1 MRTREN
7 ENEVSAMKTKTMT
20 LSAIKINEKGE
31 LGRLFGRLSY
41 GVIYVALAAFL
52 IMLVMFSGVAM
63 GNPQISDTLFE
74 GMSYGDDA
82 ESNVTI
88 SDEDL
93 VAEAGWEGHAGNS
106 GTIAQWNIQAA
117 NNYLGNGWT
126 YRYGGNPYGNLY
138 RYYYWAG
145 NSSSNNYDVWDGGF
159 GVKGGGTV
167 RQKEIVM
174 TAYVRVTLSGVLAN
188 LASSGN
194 LYISRASATMKSVN
208 GYDQDMRWWV
218 ASGAPAI
225 AGGNSSF
232 HNGPSG
238 GWYIGNR
245 WVTGNNSAGNLSA
258 NGWYRISSTTFSICM
273 SARTNYTKWVG
284 GRYPGAQIYDI
295 DLTFNSGDGTGPK
308 VDYANEPSSWA
319 KEREVQLTVTDK
331 ESGNDMYTYT
341 SNYPGRK
348 EGTTYYTFSF
358 VKSALTYTFTNRS
371 GKSTSGA
378 LSVDRMKID
387 RNPPTMETPE
397 LITSNVI
404 TGGVIAADKAYKDV
418 YLRVNVSDNQSGIK
432 SVTVTN
438 TTTGDSIAQSNSSG
452 NVRVF
457 GPLPANGSYQVV
469 ATDNVGWPTKKDI
482 DCWCIDKVDPKIE
495 KVIFEYN
502 GISSENLDTFTT
514 STMYVNAP
522 IKVTFIIKEKAD
534 AKYYAAYNNNTYK
547 DLHKLK
553 EFKFTYNNVTP
564 NATEGY
570 EEKYGSISYGT
581 VSYSEEGAWF
591 YRYTYYMPMTGTY
604 RFMVTDKADRYTV
617 TAPCGTELNPY
628 IDTTAPKTTGY
639 SLTPDASKIWTK
651 NEVVLKIDL
660 SDVYKNVMNQG
671 SGLKRIWLFKNGIP
685 SGIDFTTDAAM
696 NHGDYVDHRNL
707 SGDSTSVTFT
717 LNRYDYCDAKTYYWV
732 VVDNAGNTSQMNSE
746 TKTYNGTMYTNY
758 YQNDKGS
765 YYVKE
770 DVKRDTRDVKLRVY
784 DSTGNYAYS
793 TSSDSEV
800 RLAWTNEKETV
811 FKFIADFGPSGATF
825 KMAKVSA
832 TNSTDAA
839 INEARDLLNSATFN
853 PIATVDLLGANSNTF
868 MDAVGNPANKKENSV
883 AVQYKVAEKG
893 TTLYKFI
900 ITNGAGVEYRTGIII
915 VRRDLDGPTVNLLG
929 FGDYSHDNTVS
940 SDEEIINRIDNFIS
954 EETMYGY
961 SSTWYGKPINAIIS
975 IKDPASG
982 VLGTPQSYNQSEGVT
997 ATVESKAKAKVTFSH
1012 NGYTY
1017 TVETGYYQA
1026 GNGISVLSV
1035 PLWNLEDI
1043 KKNCPS
1049 IYNSSTDT
1057 YNIKQGQGEPFVYN
1071 IRVADFCGNY
1081 SNVNNKGGSAN
1092 LAYHVDPFELDL
1104 EVESIKQVDSNGVV
1118 SDYVARPVGDWT
1130 RNKVV
1135 VTVNKTKLGLS
1146 PVWIKYYVKTV
1157 AETADGTLTDLINQE
1172 PSYDSTAWSS
1182 QLVVGDS
1189 GGGMQAT
1196 IEFPATS
1203 RFVQLLIMVTNSTK
1217 DNVGGPLRAFQP
1229 EGSPDDF
1236 TEYLMIIR
1244 QDTDA
1249 PNMNGMG
1256 YFFSTNPEINGN
1268 PYGSDGKLREDIL
1281 LYYLTEYDQTTKS
1294 YKSIRQTNNRN
1305 LVNVWSH
1312 APAYLYIIAS
1322 DATGSAGYGM
1332 GSGIARIEFTAGT
1345 RTETLTTETDRVS
1358 YTANNYQ
1365 GIYRSK
1371 TAFGYV
1377 DIKENYELKIKLVD
1391 KQGNNAQ
1398 YTMSKDTDGH
1408 KLLPVIDTEIP
1419 MITIDS
1425 ATYGTPAVSYLK
1437 NGKFIGSEENV
1448 LKTDLNVHF
1457 NMVSGISGA
1466 TIYVRRRP
1474 WQENINGNS
1483 PLVINNSVRADGKYG
1498 FISLTGIKLNE
1509 NGELDPAEW
1518 EKISGTSYEI
1528 SSNVPVKNRFDFI
1541 VVSGTG
1547 VFYYLEAGDVFIDTV
1562 PPVIEE
1568 NLIFYALESSE
1579 ENLKGQTFDNPINY
1593 DKLRLATL
1601 STMTNDNLYAYFRIT
1616 DINGSGVLDSTVK
1629 ALEPTAGEI
1638 LTKVYVYREVNG
1650 QYVTEEYYR
1659 LKFTETNNYSIEA
1672 YDVAGNRVRSKQYKP
1687 SIDRN
1692 PISLQVGMTDANGAN
1707 YAFYD
1712 GAYTNTEYIKV
1723 TLSASYGVS
1732 GLGKVMFATS
1742 DDGITWTP
1750 YQDLSALLTSIGS
1763 SAVWQTNDKGSQS
1776 TIEFNIYTEQNKYY
1790 SFYAENGVKVYK
1802 TENGKD
1808 VIPHSERGREL
1819 DVIKVAIDKTAPVI
1833 NINDSIIKAGDSE
1846 IHDGF
1851 ETLDAGAKL
1860 YGTKQWYGTG
1870 IVLAV
1875 SAKDP
1880 NDYGSGISRIRVD
1893 HVLDGVSQDTYF
1905 FVEKEGYFYAENGDK
1920 DFVYDNYADY
1930 KITLIDRAG
1939 NTNVYTVRPKID
1951 TIVPAITSG
1960 VNLVADT
1967 DEGTAPYTSDT
1978 WTRFDVKALFETM
1991 HSISG
1996 VTLQYS
2002 RSKGS
2007 GSYGPWQDSST
2018 SYAFGDFTVADNKK
2032 KVYKDTAYRFTPE
2045 GSNVSFDHAYKFRLV
2060 SGAGLIS
2067 EEVTVGRIKI
2077 DKEKPVI
2084 NVVVS
2089 TVWGP
2094 LSRNNLED
2102 LTNTDPNS
2110 TIMSGWTQDNITVTV
2125 TSDSA
2130 LVSGFKVVYNVNQ
2143 GETKWNE
2150 AQGTVGNDVSTFQ
2163 LTSDPKKFIHR
2174 ITTSKYEENYEY
2186 YFESGSGMRSEIYY
2200 VKGIKLDKA
2209 DPDFKIEAETSD
2221 EYGEKNADGNKFA
2234 TTTADKY
2241 EQNKLASLD
2250 DSQMEEINRILAKKY
2265 VYGTFTDRNSVI
2277 IKVTISS
2284 INYSGVTLA
2293 INGYVYE
2300 TFDYAGYKDKVP
2312 LERYYVVSN
2321 DYRDVTFTGSDG
2333 KTGTYY
2339 DSASK
2344 MFDLDIKLYS
2354 GAGKANDKAAKVAID
2369 NDIPFIY
2376 VAGITGTKSTDWD
2389 PSNPDNCWYVSS
2401 DTAINLK
2408 VGTLRRNGENYGFS
2422 DRVSDS
2428 GYTVYYAYDNGMSP
2442 DTWTWIDNNTTS
2454 QIKIIGQPIVENQIY
2469 RFKIVSKSGMEYILG
2484 SSAYDNHGATAVTAD
2499 GVKSIVEGQGGLV
2512 SHLTDVDFGYRMN
2525 VDSTEYSL
2533 GISQLLPFVV
2543 NDRTIVEESL
2553 KFADYTIIKTVNVYD
2568 KDGNVTGTTDKVM
2581 TSDDYIYRHGD
2592 RIAVRYAANV
2602 SDKYYHRYTDY
2613 GISDENGVLID
2624 EKKSTFENAD
2634 VSNETSGSFNY
2645 KFGYGNLKVNAYFIK
2660 ELSVK
2665 YGGTVIYRQSQDKA
2679 EVSATTSYTYTGKD
2693 SSGTTVQLTVSIGLT
2708 VSYAD
2713 MSGNLVPAENMA
2725 LGGYLVN
2732 TVVNGSNANSFRLT
2746 NPQTVLLVKYF
2757 DETVEDGVEVP
2768 NGVDNPYS
2776 INDAKDLNYVSAT
2789 YYKDFGGSTGSFVLG
2804 TPYKYYDNAFEL
2816 KNNVELG
2823 AEFGGIEVFNGSLNG
2838 KNNVISLYG
2847 GDVNGSYGLFGT
2859 LGGTVKNLIVSVN
2872 NEIVVTDGTDVGVLA
2887 SVIENGKVSNVR
2899 VSANM
2904 RIKSLSSDASVGGLA
2919 GKATGAS
2926 VIGDRDGK
2934 VFADVTI
2941 ANKGSRLTGG
2951 NIGGLIGYLGGEST
2965 VRYSY
2970 TYSHITVYNVS
2981 ASVNAGAVIGDAEK
2995 KNFVSDEVYDV
3006 YSNNAYVENNVF
3018 VNDEVKTGF
3027 IGTASNAESKEGT
3040 IKAVGHDSF
3049 VGVTSDATGSYT
3061 VAGERIRDFV
3071 LRKLYVD
3078 FGADIGA
3085 NGEFENGLGTAASP
3099 FVVTTQRQLRA
3110 IDGYVNLYYELSED
3124 VDMTGFGEAIGL
3136 HKVFGGKF
3144 DGKGRK
3150 LDSFDGADISDG
3162 DVLGLFAAVSGTVT
3176 NVVMPTVEISA
3187 ETGSGTVYGG
3197 VIAGKLLGG
3206 VISNV
3211 IIIGT
3216 FNVTGGVVYAG
3227 GVAGISV
3234 GGEIYDAFSI
3244 VNVKVI
3250 ADEKATV
3257 GGIAGRSDNT
3267 KMGGTVKVQT
3277 GSQEIEYTKAI
3288 YALGRVEAESISA
3301 EIGAIAATGT
3311 LADGSSDVYAVKDNA
3326 YSNGQITNH
3335 SISGA
3340 INMVT
3345 FDDDGMRNTTFSDG
3359 TNAFNKV
3366 FVSDK
3371 LYYLEGLGRSIDK
3384 FKVTTAEEF
3393 RKIEHMLY
3401 AHYNIVNDIS
3411 FSDADPNTSF
3421 RTIGYGLKFTGS
3433 VDGKNKS
3440 SWSAEEGTLSSLM
3453 NVTDALVYDN
3463 AGSITDLGVN
3473 VYYNRTVLS
3482 GETLTFGSIAVINS
3496 TGTLR
3501 NVTVSGEIDI
3511 VGADKYDTTV
3521 IVSGFVGQG
3530 LGGIFESDSKVQ
3542 NSISGLAITVNNVG
3556 TVYAGGYVG
3565 KVDGLMTLSYG
3576 IGNGTMDVNGC
3587 GTVYA
3592 GTIVGAAY
3600 RENEWT
3606 SLEETKEY
3614 RYIVTVDGVI
3624 IEDLFGIKVYE

>member
-1 MRTREN
+1 
-7 ENEVSAMKTKTMT
+7 MKTKTMT
-20 LSAIKINEKGE
+20 LTAIETNEQGRIK
-31 LGRLFGRLSY
+31 RLFGRLSY
-41 GVIYVALAAFL
+41 GAIYIALAAFL

-63 GNPQISDTLFE
+63 GNPQISDTFF
-74 GMSYGDDA
+74 GGISYGDDA
-82 ESNVTI
+82 A
-88 SDEDL
+88 SDIIIGDDDL
-93 VAEAGWEGHAGNS
+93 VAEAGSGHAGNS
-106 GTIAQWNIQAA
+106 GTIAQSNVKAA
-117 NNYLGNGWT
+117 NDYLGSSWT
-126 YRYGGNPYGNLY
+126 YRYTGNPGGNLY
-138 RYYYWAG
+138 RYYYWQK
-145 NSSSNNYDVWDGGF
+145 NSSNNNYDVWDGGF
-159 GVKGGGTV
+159 GIKGGGTV

-174 TAYVRVTLSGVLAN
+174 SACVRVTLSGVLAN
-188 LASSGN
+188 LATAGK
-194 LYISRASATMKSVN
+194 LYISKASATLKSVN

-218 ASGAPAI
+218 CSGSATLAT
-225 AGGNSSF
+225 GNSSF
-232 HNGPSG
+232 YNYP
-238 GWYIGNR
+238 GWMIGNR
-245 WVTGNNSAGNLSA
+245 WVSSNNSAANVSATGN
-258 NGWYRISSTTFSICM
+258 YRISSTTFTIGI
-273 SARTNYTKWVG
+273 SARTNYTSKIG
-284 GRYPGAQIYDI
+284 GRYPGAQIYNI
-295 DLTFNSGDGTGPK
+295 DLTFYSADDTDPIVTLNDVGD
-308 VDYANEPSSWA
+308 WA
-319 KEREVQLTVTDK
+319 QSKTVQLTVTDK
-331 ESGNDMYTYT
+331 ESGSDMYKY
-341 SNYPGRK
+341 S
-348 EGTTYYTFSF
+348 GTWDKSKTYTFSD
-358 VKSALTYTFTNRS
+358 VKDTLKYSYTNRS
-371 GKSTSGA
+371 GRTTSGSY
-378 LSVDRMKID
+378 SVDTLKID
-387 RNPPTMETPE
+387 RNYPTVSTPE

-404 TGGVIAADKAYKDV
+404 TGGGIAANTSYKDV
-418 YLRVNVSDNQSGIK
+418 YLRVNVSDSQSGIK

-438 TTTGDSIAQSNSSG
+438 RTTGDSIAQSNSSG
-452 NVRVF
+452 NVRVY
-457 GPLPANGSYQVV
+457 GPLPANGTYRVV
-469 ATDNVGWPTKKDI
+469 ATDNVWWTTTKDV
-482 DCWCIDKVDPKIE
+482 DCWCIDKVDPTIE

-502 GISSENLDTFTT
+502 GTTTTNLSDITSS
-514 STMYVNAP
+514 SKYVNGP
-522 IKVTFIIKEKAD
+522 VKVTFIIKEKAD
-534 AKYYAAYNNNTYK
+534 SKYYTAYNNDAYK
-547 DLHKLK
+547 NLHKLAS
-553 EFKFTYNNVTP
+553 FQFTYNSTAFSGN
-564 NATEGY
+564 EGY

-581 VSYSEEGAWF
+581 TSYSEDGAWF
-591 YRYTYYMPMTGTY
+591 YRYTYYMPHTVTY
-604 RFMVTDKADRYTV
+604 RFRATDKAGRYAV
-617 TAPCGTELNPY
+617 IAPCGTEITPY
-628 IDTTAPKTTGY
+628 IDTSAPKTTSY
-639 SLTPDASKIWTK
+639 SLTPDASKTWTRS
-651 NEVVLKIDL
+651 EVALSISL
-660 SDVYKNVMNQG
+660 SDTYSGIMNQG
-671 SGLKRIWLFKNGIP
+671 SGLKRIWLFRNGIP
-685 SGIDFTTDAAM
+685 SGIDFTTDAAKS
-696 NHGDYVDHRNL
+696 NGNYIDYRDL
-707 SGDSTSVTFT
+707 SDNSASVTFT
-717 LNRYDYCDAKTYYWV
+717 LNKYDYCDATTYYWV
-732 VVDNAGNTSQMNSE
+732 VVDKAGNTSQMSSQS
-746 TKTYNGTMYTNY
+746 KTYNGTTYTNY

-765 YYVKE
+765 YYV
-770 DVKRDTRDVKLRVY
+770 VSTVRRDTKDVKLKIY

-793 TSSDSEV
+793 TSSGSEV
-800 RLAWTNEKETV
+800 RLAWTNATQTT
-811 FKFIADFGPSGATF
+811 FRFIADFGPSGATI
-825 KMAKVSA
+825 KVASVSA
-832 TNSTDAA
+832 ANSTDAA
-839 INEARDLLNSATFN
+839 INSARNALNSATFV
-853 PIATVDLLGANSNTF
+853 PIAIGDLSGANGNTF
-868 MDAVGNPANKKENSV
+868 KDAVSYPTNKKSNSV
-883 AVQYKVAEKG
+883 TVQYTVKATG
-893 TTLYKFI
+893 TTLYKFS

-915 VRRDLDGPTVNLLG
+915 VQRDLEGPEVKLLG
-929 FGDYSHDNTVS
+929 FGDYSHSSAVS
-940 SDEEIINRIDNFIS
+940 SDADIGSRIDNYIS
-954 EETMYGY
+954 EATMYGY
-961 SSTWYGKPINAIIS
+961 SSAWYGKSTNAIIR
-975 IKDPASG
+975 IKDSGSG
-982 VLGTPQSYNQSEGVT
+982 VLGTSQSYNEREGVT
-997 ATVESKAKAKVTFSH
+997 ATVASKAKAKVTFSH

-1017 TVETGYYQA
+1017 TIETDYYQA
-1026 GNGISVLSV
+1026 GNGICVLSV
-1035 PLWNLEDI
+1035 PLWNLEQI
-1043 KKNCPS
+1043 VEKCPS
-1049 IYNSSTDT
+1049 IYNSSNGT

-1081 SNVNNKGGSAN
+1081 SDVTNSGGSAN
-1092 LAYHVDPFELDL
+1092 LTYHVDPFKLDL
-1104 EVESIKQVDSNGVV
+1104 EVESIKQVDTNGVV
-1118 SDYVARPVGDWT
+1118 SDYLARPVGDWT

-1157 AETADGTLTDLINQE
+1157 AETADGTLTDLITQIPGLN
-1172 PSYDSTAWSS
+1172 DNRWSS

-1189 GGGMQAT
+1189 GGGTQAT

-1203 RFVQLLIMVTNSTK
+1203 RFVQLVIMVSNGTSDEWKFIDFAAPK
-1217 DNVGGPLRAFQP
+1217 DGQYDWF
-1229 EGSPDDF
+1229 ED
-1236 TEYLMIIR
+1236 YLMIIR

-1256 YFFSTNPEINGN
+1256 YFFSTNPDINGN

-1294 YKSIRQTNNRN
+1294 YNSIRQTANRD
-1305 LVNVWSH
+1305 LVNVWSY

-1345 RTETLTTETDRVS
+1345 RTESLTTDVDRVS

-1391 KQGNNAQ
+1391 RQGNNAQ
-1398 YTMSKDTDGH
+1398 YTMSRDTDGH

-1457 NMVSGISGA
+1457 NMISGISGA

-1474 WQENINGNS
+1474 WQENISGNS
-1483 PLVINNSVRADGKYG
+1483 PLVINNSIRADGKYG
-1498 FISLTGIKLNE
+1498 FISLSGIILNA

-1547 VFYYLEAGDVFIDTV
+1547 VYYYLEAGDVFIDTV

-1568 NLIFYALESSE
+1568 DLIFYALESSE
-1579 ENLKGQTFDNPINY
+1579 ENLKGDSFDNPINY

-1629 ALEPTAGEI
+1629 ALEPTAGEV

-1687 SIDRN
+1687 SIDHN
-1692 PISLQVGMTDANGAN
+1692 PITLQVGMVDANGAN

-1712 GAYTNTEYIKV
+1712 GAYTNAEFIKV

-1732 GLGKVMFATS
+1732 GLGKVMFSTS
-1742 DDGITWTP
+1742 DDGTTWTP
-1750 YQDLSALLTSIGS
+1750 YQDLSVLLTSVGS
-1763 SAVWQTNDKGSQS
+1763 NSKWQTNDRGSQS

-1790 SFYAENGVKVYK
+1790 SFIAYNGVTVYK
-1802 TENGKD
+1802 TEDGKD
-1808 VIPHSERGREL
+1808 VIPCSERGREL

-1833 NINDSIIKAGDSE
+1833 NVNDSLIKAGDGE

-1860 YGTKQWYGTG
+1860 YGTKQWYGIG
-1870 IVLAV
+1870 IILAIF
-1875 SAKDP
+1875 AYDP
-1880 NDYGSGISRIRVD
+1880 NSYGSGISRIRVD
-1893 HVLDGVSQDTYF
+1893 HELNGVSQDTYF
-1905 FVEKEGYFYAENGDK
+1905 FTEKDGYFYAEDGDK
-1920 DFVYDNYADY
+1920 NFVYDNYADY
-1930 KITLIDRAG
+1930 KITLTDRAG
-1939 NTNVYTVRPKID
+1939 NVNVFTIRPKID
-1951 TIVPAITSG
+1951 TVAPEIVGG
-1960 VNLVADT
+1960 VELVADT
-1967 DEGTAPYTSDT
+1967 DDGTAAYASDT
-1978 WTRFDVKALFETM
+1978 WTRFDVDALFEAM

-1996 VTLQYS
+1996 ATLQYS

-2018 SYAFGDFTVADNKK
+2018 SYAFGEFTVADNKK

-2045 GSNVSFDHAYKFRLV
+2045 GSEVSFDHAYKFRLV

-2110 TIMSGWTQDNITVTV
+2110 TVMSGWTQDNITVTV

-2174 ITTSKYEENYEY
+2174 ITTSKYEENYQY

-2209 DPDFKIEAETSD
+2209 DPDFQIRAKTSD
-2221 EYGEKNADGNKFA
+2221 EFGDKDTDGNKFA

-2241 EQNKLASLD
+2241 EQ
-2250 DSQMEEINRILAKKY
+2250 QEELY

-2300 TFDYAGYKDKVP
+2300 TFDYAKYKDKVNKDNP

-2333 KTGTYY
+2333 KAGSYY
-2339 DSASK
+2339 DSTSK

-2389 PSNPDNCWYVSS
+2389 PNSPDNCWYVSS

-2408 VGTLRRNGENYGFS
+2408 VGTLRRDGENYRFS

-2428 GYTVYYAYDNGMSP
+2428 GYTIYYAYDNGMSP

-2484 SSAYDNHGATAVTAD
+2484 SSAYDNQGATAVTAD
-2499 GVKSIVEGQGGLV
+2499 GIRSIVEGQGGLV
-2512 SHLTDVDFGYRMN
+2512 SHLTNEDFGYRMN

-2533 GISQLLPFVV
+2533 SISQLLPFVV

-2553 KFADYTIIKTVNVYD
+2553 KFADYTIIKAVNVYD
-2568 KDGNVTGTTDKVM
+2568 KDGNVIGTTEKVM
-2581 TSDDYIYRHGD
+2581 SSDDYIYRHGD
-2592 RIAVRYAANV
+2592 RITVRYAANV

-2613 GISDENGVLID
+2613 GVSDENGVLID
-2624 EKKSTFENAD
+2624 ESKSTFENAD

-2645 KFGYGNLKVNAYFIK
+2645 KFAYGNLKVNAYFIK

-2713 MSGNLVPAENMA
+2713 MNGNVVSAENMA
-2725 LGGYLVN
+2725 IGGYLVN
-2732 TVVNGSNANSFRLT
+2732 TVVNGINADSFRLI

-2757 DETVEDGVEVP
+2757 DETVEDGAEVP

-2776 INDAKDLNYVSAT
+2776 INDAKDLDYVSAT
-2789 YYKDFGGSTGSFVLG
+2789 YYKDFSGSTGSFVLG
-2804 TPYKYYDNAFEL
+2804 TPYKYYDNAFVL
-2816 KNNVELG
+2816 KNNIELG
-2823 AEFGGIEVFNGSLNG
+2823 AEFDGIETFNGSLDG

-2847 GDVNGSYGLFGT
+2847 GKVNGGYGLFGT
-2859 LGGTVKNLIVSVN
+2859 LGGTVKNLIVNVN
-2872 NEIVVTDGTDVGVLA
+2872 NEIVVTDGTNVGVLA
-2887 SVIENGKVSNVR
+2887 SVIENGTVANVR
-2899 VSANM
+2899 VSAD
-2904 RIKSLSSDASVGGLA
+2904 IKVESLSSDANVGGLA
-2919 GKATGAS
+2919 GKVTGAS

-2941 ANKGSRLTGG
+2941 ANKGNRLTGG
-2951 NIGGLIGYLGGEST
+2951 NIGGLVGYLGGEAT

-2970 TYSHITVYNVS
+2970 VYSHVTVYNVS
-2981 ASVNAGAVIGDAEK
+2981 ASVNAGAVIGDTEK

-3006 YSNNAYVENNVF
+3006 YTNNVYLENNVF

-3027 IGTASNAESKEGT
+3027 IGTASNAETKEGT
-3040 IKAVGHDSF
+3040 IKSVGHDSF

-3078 FGADIGA
+3078 FGAEISA
-3085 NGEFENGLGTAASP
+3085 NGDFENGLGTAASP
-3099 FVVTTQRQLRA
+3099 FIVTTQKQLRA

-3144 DGKGRK
+3144 DGKGHK
-3150 LDSFDGADISDG
+3150 LNSFDGADISDG
-3162 DVLGLFAAVSGTVT
+3162 DVLGLFAAVSGAVT
-3176 NVVMPTVEISA
+3176 NVIMPTVEITA

-3234 GGEIYDAFSI
+3234 GGEIYDTFSI

-3250 ADEKATV
+3250 AEEKATV
-3257 GGIAGRSDNT
+3257 GGIVGRSDNT
-3267 KMGGTVKVQT
+3267 KMGGTVKVQS

-3288 YALGRVEAESISA
+3288 YALGRVEAESVSA

-3311 LADGSSDVYAVKDNA
+3311 FADGSSDVYAVKDNA
-3326 YSNGQITNH
+3326 YSNGQITNG

-3371 LYYLEGLGRSIDK
+3371 LYYLEGLGRSTDK
-3384 FKVTTAEEF
+3384 FKVTTAEQF
-3393 RKIEHMLY
+3393 KKIEHMLY
-3401 AHYNIVNDIS
+3401 AHYNIVNDIE
-3411 FSDADPNTSF
+3411 FNDENPNTAF
-3421 RTIGYGLKFTGS
+3421 KTIGYGLKFTGS
-3433 VDGKNKS
+3433 IDGKNKS

-3463 AGSITDLGVN
+3463 AGSITDLGIN
-3473 VYYNRTVLS
+3473 VCYNRTVLS

-3496 TGTLR
+3496 SGTLR

-3530 LGGIFESDSKVQ
+3530 LGGMFESDSKVQ
-3542 NSISGLAITVNNVG
+3542 NSISGLAITVKNVG

-3576 IGNGTMDVNGC
+3576 IGNGTLDVSDC

-3600 RENEWT
+3600 RKNEWS

-3624 IEDLFGIKVYE
+3624 IEDLFGIKVYEE

>member
-1 MRTREN
+1 MTAIETN
-7 ENEVSAMKTKTMT
+7 EQGKNK
-20 LSAIKINEKGE
+20 
-31 LGRLFGRLSY
+31 RLFGRLSY
-41 GVIYVALAAFL
+41 GAIYIALAAFL

-63 GNPQISDTLFE
+63 GNPQISDTLFD
-74 GMSYGDDA
+74 GISYGDDA
-82 ESNVTI
+82 ETTVTI
-88 SDEDL
+88 GDDDL
-93 VAEAGWEGHAGNS
+93 VAEAAKRVTGGNS
-106 GTIAQWNIQAA
+106 GTIAQSNVYAD
-117 NNYLGNGWT
+117 NNYMGNGFT
-126 YRYGGNPYGNLY
+126 YHYTGNPGGNLY

-145 NSSSNNYDVWDGGF
+145 NGSDCNYDVWAGGF

-167 RQKEIVM
+167 RQKEIIM

-188 LASSGN
+188 LASSGR
-194 LYISRASATMKSVN
+194 LYISRASATMKSTN

-218 ASGAPAI
+218 ARGAPGIPGDSGAW
-225 AGGNSSF
+225 
-232 HNGPSG
+232 NGPSG
-238 GWYIGNR
+238 GWKIGQR
-245 WVTGNNSAGNLSA
+245 FTSGNNSADNLSA
-258 NGWYRISSTTFSICM
+258 NGWYQINSTTFTIAM
-273 SARTNYTKWVG
+273 AARTNYTAWIG

-295 DLTFNSGDGTGPK
+295 YLTFKSADDTGPS
-308 VDYANEPSSWA
+308 VSLNGVGDWA
-319 KEREVQLTVTDK
+319 KSKNIQLTVTDG
-331 ESGNDMYTYT
+331 ESGNSMYRW
-341 SNYPGRK
+341 S
-348 EGTTYYTFSF
+348 GTPDGS
-358 VKSALTYTFTNRS
+358 KTYTFYNVQGALSYSYTNRS
-371 GKSTSGA
+371 GKPSSGTF
-378 LSVDRMKID
+378 SVDRLKID
-387 RNPPTMETPE
+387 RNSPTVNTPE

-404 TGGVIAADKAYKDV
+404 TGGGIDADKAYKDV
-418 YLRVNVSDNQSGIK
+418 YLRVNASDSQSGIK

-438 TTTGDSIAQSNSSG
+438 TTTGDSIAQSNVSG
-452 NVRVF
+452 NVRVY
-457 GPLPANGSYQVV
+457 GPLPANGTYRVV
-469 ATDNVGWPTKKDI
+469 ATDNVGWTTTKDI
-482 DCWCIDKVDPKIE
+482 NCWCIDKVDPTIE
-495 KVIFEYN
+495 KVIFEYG
-502 GISSENLDTFTT
+502 GISSESLATFTS
-514 STMYVNAP
+514 STKYVNAP

-534 AKYYAAYNNNTYK
+534 AKYYSAYNNDTYK
-547 DLHKLK
+547 NLHKLA
-553 EFKFTYNNVTP
+553 EFQFTYSTAFSGN
-564 NATEGY
+564 EGY

-581 VSYSEEGAWF
+581 VSYSENGAWF
-591 YRYTYYMPMTGTY
+591 YRYTYYMPHTGTY
-604 RFMVTDKADRYTV
+604 RFTARDKAGRYTI
-617 TAPCGTELNPY
+617 TAPCGTEINPY
-628 IDTTAPKTTGY
+628 IDTSAPKTTGY
-639 SLTPDASKIWTK
+639 SLTPDASKTWTK
-651 NEVVLKIDL
+651 NEVALTIAL
-660 SDVYKNVMNQG
+660 SDSYSGIMNQG
-671 SGLKRIWLFKNGIP
+671 SGLKSIWLFRNGIP
-685 SGIDFTTDAAM
+685 SGIDFTTDAAKSDV
-696 NHGDYVDHRNL
+696 NYVDYRDISDKGN
-707 SGDSTSVTFT
+707 STSVTFT
-717 LNRYDYCDAKTYYWV
+717 LNKHDYCDATTYYWV
-732 VVDNAGNTSQMNSE
+732 VVDNAGNTSQMSSQSE
-746 TKTYNGTMYTNY
+746 TCNQTTYTNY
-758 YQNDKGS
+758 YLNEKGS
-765 YYVKE
+765 YYV
-770 DVKRDTRDVKLRVY
+770 VSTVRRDTRDVKLRIY

-793 TSSDSEV
+793 TLSDTEV
-800 RLAWTNEKETV
+800 RLAWTNATQTT
-811 FKFIADFGPSGATF
+811 FRFIADFGPSGAAI
-825 KMAKVSA
+825 KVASVSA

-839 INEARDLLNSATFN
+839 INSARDLLNSATFV
-853 PIATVDLLGANSNTF
+853 PIAIGDLSGANSNTF
-868 MDAVGNPANKKENSV
+868 KDAVQNPSNKKSNSV
-883 AVQYKVAEKG
+883 TVQYTVKATG
-893 TTLYKFI
+893 TTLYKFS

-915 VRRDLDGPTVNLLG
+915 VRRDLEGPEVKLLG
-929 FGDYSHDNTVS
+929 FGDYSHDNNVS
-940 SDEEIINRIDNFIS
+940 SDADIESRIDNYIS
-954 EETMYGY
+954 EATMYGY
-961 SSTWYGKPINAIIS
+961 SSAWYGKSTNAIIRINDS
-975 IKDPASG
+975 GSG
-982 VLGTPQSYNQSEGVT
+982 VLGTSQSYNEREGVT
-997 ATVESKAKAKVTFSH
+997 ATIESKAKAKVTFSH

-1017 TVETGYYQA
+1017 TIETDYYQA
-1026 GNGISVLSV
+1026 GNGICVLSV
-1035 PLWNLEDI
+1035 PLWNLEKI
-1043 KKNCPS
+1043 VEKCPS
-1049 IYNSSTDT
+1049 ICNSDGT

-1081 SNVNNKGGSAN
+1081 SDVTNSGGSAN
-1092 LAYHVDPFELDL
+1092 LTYHVDPFKLDL
-1104 EVESIKQVDSNGVV
+1104 EVESIKQVDTNGVV
-1118 SDYVARPVGDWT
+1118 SDYLARPVGDWT

-1157 AETADGTLTDLINQE
+1157 AETADGTLTDLISQT
-1172 PSYDSTAWSS
+1172 PSADSTAWSS

-1189 GGGMQAT
+1189 GGGTQAT

-1203 RFVQLLIMVTNSTK
+1203 RFVQLLIMVTNSTT
-1217 DNVGGPLRAFQP
+1217 NVGGPLRAFQP
-1229 EGSPDDF
+1229 EGASDDWIN
-1236 TEYLMIIR
+1236 YLMIIR

-1256 YFFSTNPEINGN
+1256 YFFSTNPDINGN

-1294 YKSIRQTNNRN
+1294 YNSIRKTANRD
-1305 LVNVWSH
+1305 LVNVWSY

-1345 RTETLTTETDRVS
+1345 RTETLTTDVDRVS

-1377 DIKENYELKIKLVD
+1377 DVKENYELKIKLVD
-1391 KQGNNAQ
+1391 RQGNNAQ
-1398 YTMSKDTDGH
+1398 YTMSRDTDGH

-1457 NMVSGISGA
+1457 SMVSGISGA

-1474 WQENINGNS
+1474 WQENIAVDS
-1483 PLVINNSVRADGKYG
+1483 PLVTNNSIRADGTYG

-1568 NLIFYALESSE
+1568 DLIFYALESSE
-1579 ENLKGQTFDNPINY
+1579 ENLKGDSFDNPINY
-1593 DKLRLATL
+1593 DKLRIATL

-1629 ALEPTAGEI
+1629 ALEPTAGEV

-1687 SIDRN
+1687 SIDHN
-1692 PISLQVGMTDANGAN
+1692 PITLQVGMVDANGAN

-1712 GAYTNTEYIKV
+1712 GAYTNTEFIKV

-1742 DDGITWTP
+1742 DDGTTWTP
-1750 YQDLSALLTSIGS
+1750 YQDLSVLLTSLGS
-1763 SAVWQTNDKGSQS
+1763 DAKWQTNDRGSQS

-1790 SFYAENGVKVYK
+1790 SFIAYNGVTVYK
-1802 TENGKD
+1802 TEDGKD
-1808 VIPHSERGREL
+1808 VIPCSERGREL

-1833 NINDSIIKAGDSE
+1833 NVNDSLIKAGDSE
-1846 IHDGF
+1846 ITDGF

-1860 YGTKQWYGTG
+1860 YGTKNWYGIG
-1870 IVLAV
+1870 IILAIF
-1875 SAKDP
+1875 AYDP
-1880 NDYGSGISRIRVD
+1880 NSYGSGISRIRVD
-1893 HVLDGVSQDTYF
+1893 HELDGVSQDTYF
-1905 FVEKEGYFYAENGDK
+1905 FAEKDGYFYAEDGDN

-1930 KITLIDRAG
+1930 KITLTDRAG
-1939 NTNVYTVRPKID
+1939 NVNVFMIRPKID
-1951 TIVPAITSG
+1951 TVAPEIVGGALE
-1960 VNLVADT
+1960 LVADT
-1967 DEGTAPYTSDT
+1967 DDGTVTYEADT
-1978 WTRFDVKALFETM
+1978 WTRFDVEALFEAM

-1996 VTLQYS
+1996 ATLQYS
-2002 RSKGS
+2002 RSNGS

-2018 SYAFGDFTVADNKK
+2018 SYLFGEFTVADNKK

-2045 GSNVSFDHAYKFRLV
+2045 GSDLSFDHAYRFRLV

-2110 TIMSGWTQDNITVTV
+2110 TVMSGWTQDNITITI

-2150 AQGTVGNDVSTFQ
+2150 AQGTVGNDASTFQ

-2174 ITTSKYEENYEY
+2174 ITTSKYEENYQY

-2221 EYGEKNADGNKFA
+2221 EYGDKGTDGNKFA

-2250 DSQMEEINRILAKKY
+2250 DSQTDEINRILAKKY

-2300 TFDYAGYKDKVP
+2300 TFDYVGYKDKVP

-2333 KTGTYY
+2333 KAGSYY
-2339 DSASK
+2339 DSTSK

-2354 GAGKANDKAAKVAID
+2354 GAGKSNDKAAKVAID

-2389 PSNPDNCWYVSS
+2389 PSDPDNCWYVSS

-2408 VGTLRRNGENYGFS
+2408 VGTLRRDGENYRFS

-2428 GYTVYYAYDNGMSP
+2428 GYTIYYAYDNGLSP

-2454 QIKIIGQPIVENQIY
+2454 QVKIIGQPIVENQIY

-2484 SSAYDNHGATAVTAD
+2484 SSAYDNQGATAATAD
-2499 GVKSIVEGQGGLV
+2499 DIKSIVEGQGGLV
-2512 SHLTDVDFGYRMN
+2512 SHLTSEDFGYRMN
-2525 VDSTEYSL
+2525 VDSTEYSVS
-2533 GISQLLPFVV
+2533 ISQLLPFVV
-2543 NDRTIVEESL
+2543 NDRYIVEESL
-2553 KFADYTIIKTVNVYD
+2553 KFADYTIIKTINVYD
-2568 KDGNVTGTTDKVM
+2568 KDGNVTGTTEKIM
-2581 TSDDYIYRHGD
+2581 SSDDYIYRHGD
-2592 RIAVRYAANV
+2592 RITVRYAANV

-2613 GISDENGVLID
+2613 GVSDENGILID
-2624 EKKSTFENAD
+2624 ESKSTFENAD

-2645 KFGYGNLKVNAYFIK
+2645 KFAYGNLKVNAYFIK

-2679 EVSATTSYTYTGKD
+2679 EVSATASYTYTGKD

-2713 MSGNLVPAENMA
+2713 MSGNGVSAENMA
-2725 LGGYLVN
+2725 IGGYLVN
-2732 TVVNGSNANSFRLT
+2732 TVVNGSNADSFRLI

-2757 DETVEDGVEVP
+2757 DETVEDGAEVP

-2776 INDAKDLNYVSAT
+2776 INDAKDIEYVSAT
-2789 YYKDFGGSTGSFVLG
+2789 YYKDFSGSTGSFVLG
-2804 TPYKYYDNAFEL
+2804 TPYKYYDNAFVL
-2816 KNNVELG
+2816 RNNIELG
-2823 AEFGGIEVFNGSLNG
+2823 AEFDEIEVFNGSLDG

-2847 GDVNGSYGLFGT
+2847 GKVNGSYGLFGT
-2859 LGGTVKNLIVSVN
+2859 LGGTVRNLIVNVN

-2887 SVIENGKVSNVR
+2887 SVIENGTVANVR
-2899 VSANM
+2899 VSAD
-2904 RIKSLSSDASVGGLA
+2904 IKIESLSSDANVGGLA
-2919 GKATGAS
+2919 GKVTGAS

-2941 ANKGSRLTGG
+2941 ANKGNRLTGG
-2951 NIGGLIGYLGGEST
+2951 NIGGLIGYLGGEAT
-2965 VRYSY
+2965 IRYTY

-2981 ASVNAGAVIGDAEK
+2981 ASVNAGAVTGDAEK

-3006 YSNNAYVENNVF
+3006 YTNNVYLENNVF
-3018 VNDEVKTGF
+3018 VNDKVKTGF
-3027 IGTASNAESKEGT
+3027 IGTASNAETKEGT
-3040 IKAVGHDSF
+3040 IKSVGHDSF

-3071 LRKLYVD
+3071 LRKLYTD
-3078 FGADIGA
+3078 FGADISA
-3085 NGEFENGLGTAASP
+3085 NGDFENGLGTAASP
-3099 FVVTTQRQLRA
+3099 FVVTTQKQLRA

-3150 LDSFDGADISDG
+3150 LNSFDGADISDG

-3176 NVVMPTVEISA
+3176 NVIMPTVEITA

-3216 FNVTGGVVYAG
+3216 FNITGGVVYAG

-3234 GGEIYDAFSI
+3234 GGEIYDTFSI

-3250 ADEKATV
+3250 AEEKATV
-3257 GGIAGRSDNT
+3257 GGIVGRSNNT
-3267 KMGGTVKVQT
+3267 KMGGTVKVQS

-3288 YALGRVEAESISA
+3288 YALGRVEAESVSA

-3326 YSNGQITNH
+3326 YSNGQITNN
-3335 SISGA
+3335 SVSGA

-3359 TNAFNKV
+3359 TNVFNKV

-3371 LYYLEGLGRSIDK
+3371 LYYLEGLGRSTDK

-3393 RKIEHMLY
+3393 KKIEHMLY
-3401 AHYNIVNDIS
+3401 AHYNIANDIE
-3411 FSDADPNTSF
+3411 FSDENPSTAF

-3433 VDGKNKS
+3433 IDGKNKS

-3463 AGSITDLGVN
+3463 AGSITDLGIN
-3473 VYYNRTVLS
+3473 VYYNRTVLR
-3482 GETLTFGSIAVINS
+3482 GETLTFGAIAVINS
-3496 TGTLR
+3496 SGTLR

-3521 IVSGFVGQG
+3521 IVSGFVGKG
-3530 LGGIFESDSKVQ
+3530 LGGMFESDSKVQ
-3542 NSISGLAITVNNVG
+3542 NSISGLAITVRNVG
-3556 TVYAGGYVG
+3556 MVYAGGYVG

-3576 IGNGTMDVNGC
+3576 IGNGTLDINDC

-3600 RENEWT
+3600 RKNEWS

-3624 IEDLFGIKVYE
+3624 KEDLFGIKVYEE

>member
-1 MRTREN
+1 MN
-7 ENEVSAMKTKTMT
+7 AKTIT
-20 LSAIKINEKGE
+20 LTAIETNEKGRI
-31 LGRLFGRLSY
+31 GRLFGRLSY
-41 GVIYVALAAFL
+41 GAIYIALAAFL

-63 GNPQISDTLFE
+63 GNPQISDTLFD
-74 GMSYGDDA
+74 GISYGDDSETSVTIGDDDLIAEASKSNYYGSTGAIA
-82 ESNVTI
+82 ESN
-88 SDEDL
+88 
-93 VAEAGWEGHAGNS
+93 
-106 GTIAQWNIQAA
+106 IQAS
-117 NNYLGNGWT
+117 NNYLGSSWT
-126 YRYGGNPYGNLY
+126 YRYNGNPGGNLR
-138 RYYYWAG
+138 RYYYWSG
-145 NSSSNNYDVWDGGF
+145 NGSNNNYDVWAGGF

-188 LASSGN
+188 LANAGK
-194 LYISRASATMKSVN
+194 LYISRASATMKSTN

-218 ASGAPAI
+218 ANGSLDI
-225 AGGNSSF
+225 ASGNSSF

-245 WVTGNNSAGNLSA
+245 YTKSNNSQGNLSA
-258 NGWYRISSTTFSICM
+258 NGAYYITGTTFSICM
-273 SARTNYTKWVG
+273 SARTNYTSRIG

-295 DLTFNSGDGTGPK
+295 DLTFNSADST
-308 VDYANEPSSWA
+308 APSVSLNDVGGWA
-319 KEREVQLTVTDK
+319 QSKNVQLTVTDG
-331 ESGNDMYTYT
+331 ESGNDMYKYSGTWDKSKTYAF
-341 SNYPGRK
+341 YD
-348 EGTTYYTFSF
+348 
-358 VKSALTYTFTNRS
+358 VKSALSYSYTNRS
-371 GKSTSGA
+371 GKTASGSYSTDA
-378 LSVDRMKID
+378 LKID
-387 RNPPTMETPE
+387 RNAPTISTAE
-397 LITSNVI
+397 LITSNV
-404 TGGVIAADKAYKDV
+404 TSGGGIAANTSYKDV
-418 YLRVNVSDNQSGIK
+418 YLRVNASDSQSGIK

-452 NVRVF
+452 NVRVY
-457 GPLPANGSYQVV
+457 GPLPANGSYRVV
-469 ATDNVGWPTKKDI
+469 ATDNVGWSTPKDI
-482 DCWCIDKVDPKIE
+482 SCWCIDRVDPTIE
-495 KVIFEYN
+495 KVIFEY
-502 GISSENLDTFTT
+502 GGRSSTNLSDFST
-514 STMYVNAP
+514 SAKYVNAP

-534 AKYYAAYNNNTYK
+534 SKYYDAYNNDDYK
-547 DLHKLK
+547 NLHKLAG
-553 EFKFTYNNVTP
+553 FQFTYNYTAFGAN
-564 NATEGY
+564 EGY
-570 EEKYGSISYGT
+570 EEKYASISYGGF
-581 VSYSEEGAWF
+581 SYNENGAWF
-591 YRYTYYMPMTGTY
+591 YRYTYYMPNTGTY
-604 RFMVTDKADRYTV
+604 RFTATDKSGRYTS
-617 TAPCGTELNPY
+617 TAPCGTTIEPY
-628 IDTTAPKTTGY
+628 IDTSAPKTTSY
-639 SLTPDASKIWTK
+639 SLTPDASKTWTRS
-651 NEVVLKIDL
+651 EVALSISL
-660 SDVYKNVMNQG
+660 SDAYSGIMNQG
-671 SGLKRIWLFKNGIP
+671 SGLKRIWLFRNGIP

-696 NHGDYVDHRNL
+696 SNGNYVDYRNL
-707 SGDSTSVTFT
+707 SGNTTSVTFT
-717 LNRYDYCDAKTYYWV
+717 LNKYDYCDATTYYWV
-732 VVDNAGNTSQMNSE
+732 VVDNAGNTSQMSSQSR
-746 TKTYNGTMYTNY
+746 TYNGTAYTNY
-758 YQNDKGS
+758 YLNSKGS
-765 YYVKE
+765 YYV
-770 DVKRDTRDVKLRVY
+770 VSTVRRDTKDVKLGIY

-793 TSSDSEV
+793 TSSGSEV
-800 RLAWTNEKETV
+800 RLAWTNATQTTFRFV
-811 FKFIADFGPSGATF
+811 ADFGPSGATI
-825 KMAKVSA
+825 KVASVSA
-832 TNSTDAA
+832 ANSTDAA
-839 INEARDLLNSATFN
+839 INDARNLLNSATFV
-853 PIATVDLLGANSNTF
+853 PIATGDLSGANSNTF
-868 MDAVGNPANKKENSV
+868 KDAVSYPTNKKSNSV
-883 AVQYKVAEKG
+883 TVQYTVKATG
-893 TTLYKFI
+893 TTLYKFS

-915 VRRDLDGPTVNLLG
+915 VQRDLEGPEVKLLG
-929 FGDYSHDNTVS
+929 FGDYSHSSAVS
-940 SDEEIINRIDNFIS
+940 SDADIISRIDNFIS
-954 EETMYGY
+954 EATMYGY
-961 SSTWYGKPINAIIS
+961 SSAWYGKSTNAIIR
-975 IKDPASG
+975 IKDSGSG
-982 VLGTPQSYNQSEGVT
+982 VLGTSQSYNEREGVT
-997 ATVESKAKAKVTFSH
+997 ATAASKAKAKVTFSH
-1012 NGYTY
+1012 NGYSY
-1017 TVETGYYQA
+1017 TIETGYYQA
-1026 GNGISVLSV
+1026 GNGICVLSV
-1035 PLWNLEDI
+1035 PLWNLEQI
-1043 KKNCPS
+1043 REKCPS
-1049 IYNSSTDT
+1049 IYNSSNGS

-1081 SNVNNKGGSAN
+1081 SDVTNSGGSSN
-1092 LAYHVDPFELDL
+1092 LTYHVDPFELDL
-1104 EVESIKQVDSNGVV
+1104 EVGSVKQVDTNGVV
-1118 SDYVARPVGDWT
+1118 SDYLARPAGDWT

-1157 AETADGTLTDLINQE
+1157 AETADGTLTDLITQM

-1189 GGGMQAT
+1189 GGGTQAT

-1203 RFVQLLIMVTNSTK
+1203 RFVQLVIMVTNSTA

-1229 EGSPDDF
+1229 KDSSDDY
-1236 TEYLMIIR
+1236 TNYLMIIR

-1256 YFFSTNPEINGN
+1256 YFFSTNPDIDGN
-1268 PYGSDGKLREDIL
+1268 PYTGNGKLREDIL
-1281 LYYLTEYDQTTKS
+1281 LYYLTEYDRTTKS
-1294 YKSIRQTNNRN
+1294 YNSIRQTANRD
-1305 LVNVWSH
+1305 LVNVWSY

-1345 RTETLTTETDRVS
+1345 RTESLTTDADRVS

-1371 TAFGYV
+1371 TAFGYY

-1391 KQGNNAQ
+1391 RQGNNAQ
-1398 YTMSKDTDGH
+1398 YTMSRDTDGH

-1437 NGKFIGSEENV
+1437 NGKFIGNEGNV

-1457 NMVSGISGA
+1457 NMVNGISGA

-1474 WQENINGNS
+1474 WQESINGNS
-1483 PLVINNSVRADGKYG
+1483 PLVINNSIRADGKYG
-1498 FISLTGIKLNE
+1498 FISLSGIKLNA

-1518 EKISGTSYEI
+1518 KKISGTSYEI

-1547 VFYYLEAGDVFIDTV
+1547 VYYYLEAGDVFIDTV

-1568 NLIFYALESSE
+1568 DRIFYALESSE

-1593 DKLRLATL
+1593 DKLRIATL

-1616 DINGSGVLDSTVK
+1616 DINGSGVLDSSVK
-1629 ALEPTAGEI
+1629 ALEPTAGEV

-1672 YDVAGNRVRSKQYKP
+1672 SDVAGNRIRSKQYKP
-1687 SIDRN
+1687 SIDHN
-1692 PISLQVGMTDANGAN
+1692 PIALQVGMVDANGAN

-1712 GAYTNTEYIKV
+1712 GAYTNAEFIKV

-1742 DDGITWTP
+1742 DDGSTWTP
-1750 YQDLSALLTSIGS
+1750 YQDLSVLLTSVGS
-1763 SAVWQTNDKGSQS
+1763 NSKWQTNDRGSQS

-1790 SFYAENGVKVYK
+1790 SFIAYNGVTVYK
-1802 TENGKD
+1802 TEDGKD
-1808 VIPHSERGREL
+1808 VIPCSERGREL

-1833 NINDSIIKAGDSE
+1833 NVNDSLIKAGNNE
-1846 IHDGF
+1846 IAGGF

-1870 IVLAV
+1870 IILAIF
-1875 SAKDP
+1875 AYDP
-1880 NDYGSGISRIRVD
+1880 NSYGSGISRIRVD
-1893 HVLDGVSQDTYF
+1893 HELDGVSQDTYF
-1905 FVEKEGYFYAENGDK
+1905 FVEKDGYFYAEDGDK

-1930 KITLIDRAG
+1930 KIALTDRAG
-1939 NTNVYTVRPKID
+1939 NANVFTIRPKID
-1951 TIVPAITSG
+1951 TVVPVITG
-1960 VNLVADT
+1960 GAVELVADT
-1967 DEGTAPYTSDT
+1967 DDGTVAYASET
-1978 WTRFDVKALFETM
+1978 WTRFDVDALFEAM

-1996 VTLQYS
+1996 ATLQYS
-2002 RSKGS
+2002 RSNGS

-2018 SYAFGDFTVADNKK
+2018 SYPFGEFTVADNKK

-2045 GSNVSFDHAYKFRLV
+2045 GNDLSFDHAYKFRLV

-2067 EEVTVGRIKI
+2067 EEVAVGRIKI

-2102 LTNTDPNS
+2102 LSNTDPNS
-2110 TIMSGWTQDNITVTV
+2110 TVMSGWTQDNITVTV

-2150 AQGTVGNDVSTFQ
+2150 AQGIVGNDASTFQ

-2174 ITTSKYEENYEY
+2174 ITTSKYEENYQY
-2186 YFESGSGMRSEIYY
+2186 YFESGSGMRSDIYY

-2221 EYGEKNADGNKFA
+2221 EYGNKGTDGNKFA
-2234 TTTADKY
+2234 TITADKY

-2250 DSQMEEINRILAKKY
+2250 DSQIDEINRILAKKY

-2277 IKVTISS
+2277 IKVTIST

-2312 LERYYVVSN
+2312 LERYYVVNN

-2333 KTGTYY
+2333 KAGSYY
-2339 DSASK
+2339 DSTSK

-2389 PSNPDNCWYVSS
+2389 PNSPDNCWYISS

-2408 VGTLRRNGENYGFS
+2408 VGTLRRDGENYRFS

-2428 GYTVYYAYDNGMSP
+2428 GYTIYYAYDNGMSS
-2442 DTWTWIDNNTTS
+2442 DSWTWIDNNTTS

-2484 SSAYDNHGATAVTAD
+2484 SSACDNQGATVVTAD
-2499 GVKSIVEGQGGLV
+2499 GIKSVVEGQGGLV
-2512 SHLTDVDFGYRMN
+2512 SHLTNEDFGYRMN

-2553 KFADYTIIKTVNVYD
+2553 KFADYTIIKTINVYD
-2568 KDGNVTGTTDKVM
+2568 KDGNVTGTTEKVM
-2581 TSDDYIYRHGD
+2581 SSDDYIYRHGD
-2592 RIAVRYAANV
+2592 RITVRYATNV

-2613 GISDENGVLID
+2613 GVSDENGILID
-2624 EKKSTFENAD
+2624 ESKSTFENAD
-2634 VSNETSGSFNY
+2634 SSDETSGSFNY
-2645 KFGYGNLKVNAYFIK
+2645 KFAYGNLKVNAYFIK

-2693 SSGTTVQLTVSIGLT
+2693 SSGTTVQLTVSIGLN

-2713 MSGNLVPAENMA
+2713 MSGNSVSAENMA
-2725 LGGYLVN
+2725 IGGYLVN
-2732 TVVNGSNANSFRLT
+2732 TVVNGSNADSFRLI

-2757 DETVEDGVEVP
+2757 DETVEDGAEVP
-2768 NGVDNPYS
+2768 NGVDNPYF
-2776 INDAKDLNYVSAT
+2776 INDANDLEYVSAT
-2789 YYKDFGGSTGSFVLG
+2789 YYKDFSGSTGSFVLG
-2804 TPYKYYDNAFEL
+2804 TPYKYYDNVFVL
-2816 KNNVELG
+2816 RDNIELG
-2823 AEFGGIEVFNGSLNG
+2823 AEFDGIEVFNGSFDG

-2847 GDVNGSYGLFGT
+2847 GKVNGGYGLFGT
-2859 LGGTVKNLIVSVN
+2859 LGGTVKNLIVNVN
-2872 NEIVVTDGTDVGVLA
+2872 NEIVVTDGTNVGVLA
-2887 SVIENGKVSNVR
+2887 SVIENGTVVNVR
-2899 VSANM
+2899 VSAD
-2904 RIKSLSSDASVGGLA
+2904 IKVESLSSDANVGGLA
-2919 GKATGAS
+2919 GKVTGAS

-2934 VFADVTI
+2934 VFADVTV
-2941 ANKGSRLTGG
+2941 ANKGNRLTGG
-2951 NIGGLIGYLGGEST
+2951 NIGGLVGYLGGESM

-2970 TYSHITVYNVS
+2970 VYSNITVYNVS
-2981 ASVNAGAVIGDAEK
+2981 ASVNAGALIGDAEK

-3006 YSNNAYVENNVF
+3006 YGNNVYLENNVF

-3027 IGTASNAESKEGT
+3027 IGTASNAETKEGT
-3040 IKAVGHDSF
+3040 IKSVGHDSF

-3071 LRKLYVD
+3071 LRKLYTD
-3078 FGADIGA
+3078 FGAEISA
-3085 NGEFENGLGTAASP
+3085 NGDFENGLGTAASP
-3099 FVVTTQRQLRA
+3099 FIVTTQKQLRA

-3144 DGKGRK
+3144 DGKGHK
-3150 LDSFDGADISDG
+3150 LNSFDGADISDG

-3176 NVVMPTVEISA
+3176 NVIMPTVEITA

-3197 VIAGKLLGG
+3197 VIAGKLLVG

-3234 GGEIYDAFSI
+3234 DGEIYDTFSV

-3250 ADEKATV
+3250 AGEKATV
-3257 GGIAGRSDNT
+3257 GGIVGRSDNT
-3267 KMGGTVKVQT
+3267 KMGGTVKVQS

-3288 YALGRVEAESISA
+3288 YALGRVEAESVSA

-3311 LADGSSDVYAVKDNA
+3311 FADGSSDVYAVKDNA
-3326 YSNGQITNH
+3326 YSNGQITNG

-3371 LYYLEGLGRSIDK
+3371 LYYLEGLGRFTDK

-3393 RKIEHMLY
+3393 KKIEHMLY
-3401 AHYNIVNDIS
+3401 AHYNIANDIE
-3411 FSDADPNTSF
+3411 FNDENPNTAF
-3421 RTIGYGLKFTGS
+3421 KTIGYGLKFTGS
-3433 VDGKNKS
+3433 IDGKNKS

-3463 AGSITDLGVN
+3463 AGSITDLGIN

-3496 TGTLR
+3496 SGTLR

-3530 LGGIFESDSKVQ
+3530 LGGMFESDSKVQ
-3542 NSISGLAITVNNVG
+3542 NSISGLAITVRNVG

-3576 IGNGTMDVNGC
+3576 IGNGTLDVSDC

-3600 RENEWT
+3600 RKNEWS

-3624 IEDLFGIKVYE
+3624 IDNLFGIKVYEE